1 MGSAEEV
8 GYCAGMGV
16 EETLAGDRDTLA
28 APIDLNELGELALN
42 VGEYVEWVQRRC
54 VRLTLGSLTR
64 ANAYCILCTLRDGE
78 AGAA

>member
-42 VGEYVEWVQRRC
+42 VGEYVE
-54 VRLTLGSLTR
+54 
-64 ANAYCILCTLRDGE
+64 
-78 AGAA
+78 